1 MQQITGGMKNDYKR
15 LVRAFDKST
24 VANFRSHEVELG
36 ENTRDSSAAD
46 CHDQLQPLYRWTT
59 TTSYANQW

>member
-1 MQQITGGMKNDYKR
+1 MQDDYKR

-24 VANFRSHEVELG
+24 VPNFLSHEVESG

-46 CHDQLQPLYRWTT
+46 CHDESQPIYGMSTDTRHR
-59 TTSYANQW
+59 